1 MFKIQKKIIYAV
13 EAVIDIVLNSGP
25 NPVQNEAIAKR
36 QGIPKR
42 YLEQTLQLLV
52 KNKILIGAR
61 GPKGGYSLA
70 KERRKIKL
78 SDIIY
83 CVSEEENS
91 NKIFQSNL
99 SQRII
104 IPILNEIKNKCIENF
119 KDVSVEDIC
128 KLAKNKKI
136 LKTNSRK
143 VDFVI

>member
-13 EAVIDIVLNSGP
+13 EAVIDIALNSGP

-70 KERRKIKL
+70 KERRRIKL

-83 CVSEEENS
+83 CVSDEENS
-91 NKIFQSNL
+91 SKGFQSSL

-119 KDVSVEDIC
+119 KTHAFRHFCHV
-128 KLAKNKKI
+128 
-136 LKTNSRK
+136 
-143 VDFVI
+143 